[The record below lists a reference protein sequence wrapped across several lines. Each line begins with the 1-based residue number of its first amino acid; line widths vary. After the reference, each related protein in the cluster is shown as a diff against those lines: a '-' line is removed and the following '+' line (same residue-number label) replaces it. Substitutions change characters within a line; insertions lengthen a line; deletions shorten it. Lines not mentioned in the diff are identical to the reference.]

1 MSWSRVIADGFRDPL
16 VGRDLLIGAGVGIEL
31 LRQLRSISQSW
42 IGRAPDLARPAAVFD
57 GSVLRMLA
65 YLVGESSEAALV
77 ATVLL
82 LTFVL
87 LMVVLRRRTVAA
99 ACFVLLLFAIAS
111 AQTTHWM
118 QWPFS
123 ALLVVVTVAR
133 LGLLPLVVEIVQNAL
148 FETPLVLDPGSWLAP
163 ASYTVLIFVLVLAAY
178 GLRTS
183 LAGQRVFA
191 GRFD

>member
-1 MSWSRVIADGFRDPL
+1 
-16 VGRDLLIGAGVGIEL
+16 
-31 LRQLRSISQSW
+31 
-42 IGRAPDLARPAAVFD
+42 
-57 GSVLRMLA
+57 MLA
-65 YLVGESSEAALV
+65 YLIGKSSEAALV

-87 LMVVLRRRTVAA
+87 LMVVLRRRTIAA
-99 ACFVLLLFAIAS
+99 DCFVLLLFAIAS

-148 FETPLVLDPGSWLAP
+148 FEIAARPCAGLVAAP
-163 ASYTVLIFVLVLAAY
+163 APYTVFIFVLVLAAY